1 MSRPPNVVV
10 CLCDQLRA
18 FEVGCYGNAVIQTP
32 HIDRLARQGVR
43 FETAV
48 TNSPLCLPAR
58 SSLLSGQY
66 ARTCTGVL
74 DNVRTMLPDGTYT
87 TAEHPEP
94 GRPHIPDPTLAEQL
108 GTMGYDTAVIGKWHI
123 YSTPR
128 DLGFGYSLVPRVHHR
143 QTKQVFR
150 EDGGD
155 EFVVDGWAPDFEAQ
169 RVKAYLEAP
178 HERPFFLFYNIA
190 PPHPPIAD
198 APVRYL
204 SMYAPDSVPL
214 RPNVYV
220 DGELPHNE
228 EWFKI
233 YLYDFLYYDGQRA
246 SPAYALPEGF
256 GLRHLTALYYGLT
269 TWVDDLV
276 GTLLANLTAA
286 GLDDNTIVIFGSD
299 HGDNLGSHGYWNKG
313 RLMEESIRIPLV
325 VRAPGVEP
333 AVARQQVAS
342 IVDIMPT
349 VLELVGAEIPSSVQG
364 RSLAPVLQGESA
376 ELPDNHAFIET
387 HGHDIGIRTP
397 MHLYAMQLDE
407 ANRQVVDSRRMFYD
421 LRSDPY
427 QQPNLAGTATG
438 EQATLADALQQRLE
452 AWHRD
457 TPWLG
462 D

>member
-1 MSRPPNVVV
+1 MNRPPNVVI

-18 FEVGCYGNAVIQTP
+18 FEVGCYGNAVIRTP
-32 HIDRLARQGVR
+32 HIDGLARQGVR

-48 TNSPLCLPAR
+48 TNNPLCLPAR

-74 DNVRTMLPDGTYT
+74 DNVRARLPDGTHT
-87 TAEHPEP
+87 AAEHPEP
-94 GRPHIPDPTLAEQL
+94 GRPHIPDPTLAELL
-108 GTMGYDTAVIGKWHI
+108 GALGYDTAVIGKWHI
-123 YSTPR
+123 HSTPR
-128 DLGFGYSLVPRVHHR
+128 DLGFGYSLIPRVHHR

-150 EDGGD
+150 ENGGD
-155 EFVVDGWAPDFEAQ
+155 EFVVDGWAPDFEAES
-169 RVKAYLEAP
+169 VKAYLEAP
-178 HERPFFLFYNIA
+178 RDRPFFLFYNIA

-198 APVRYL
+198 APQRYL
-204 SMYAPDSVPL
+204 SMYRPDDVPL

-220 DGELPHNE
+220 DGEIAYDD

-233 YLYDFLYYDGQRA
+233 YLNHFLYYHQQR
-246 SPAYALPEGF
+246 SCQPYELPEGF
-256 GLRHLTALYYGLT
+256 DLRHLTALYYGLT
-269 TWVDDLV
+269 TWVDELV
-276 GTLLANLTAA
+276 GALLANLRAA

-299 HGDNLGSHGYWNKG
+299 HGENLGSHGYWNKG
-313 RLMEESIRIPLV
+313 RLIEESIRIPLI
-325 VRAPGVEP
+325 VRAPGVAP
-333 AVARQQVAS
+333 AVARRQVAS

-349 VLELVGAEIPSSVQG
+349 VLDLVGGEAPSTVQG
-364 RSLAPVLQGESA
+364 RSLAPVLRDKCA

-387 HGHDIGIRTP
+387 HGHEIGVRTP
-397 MHLYAMQLDE
+397 THLYAMQLDE
-407 ANRQVVDSRRMFYD
+407 TNRQVVDSRRMFYD

-427 QQPNLAGTATG
+427 QQRNLAGTVAG
-438 EQATLADALQQRLE
+438 DQAALADVLQQRLE